1 MRKLLA
7 FTLAEVMITMT
18 IVGVVAALTIPN
30 LRYQRTK
37 KEYSAKLKNFYSRM
51 ENSILD
57 SETENGSFKDM
68 YLPASAALTY
78 DWYFKNVDPYMG
90 HSHVDKD
97 NNRVYFKDGSSV
109 EFSKSTCA
117 VADYD
122 ANADKPPNAL
132 GFDQYRFLFCF
143 SESTRE
149 SSFNDSTMF
158 FGPHSE
164 RSLNAPSVSRADLI
178 SSCQSKPEN
187 CSKLLQNDQWEFKDD
202 YPYKF

>member
-68 YLPASAALTY
+68 YLPSSAAATY
-78 DWYFKNVDPYMG
+78 DWYFKFVDPYMG
-90 HSHVDKD
+90 HSRVDKA
-97 NNRVYFKDGSSV
+97 NSRVYFNDGSSI
-109 EFSKSTCA
+109 EFSKSDCA
-117 VADYD
+117 DVNYD
-122 ANADKPPNAL
+122 TNADRPPNRL

-143 SESTRE
+143 SNSTRGTY
-149 SSFNDSTMF
+149 FNDETMF
-158 FGPHSE
+158 FGPYGK
-164 RSLNAPSVSRADLI
+164 SLHTAGTSRANLV
-178 SSCQSKPEN
+178 STCQSEPKA